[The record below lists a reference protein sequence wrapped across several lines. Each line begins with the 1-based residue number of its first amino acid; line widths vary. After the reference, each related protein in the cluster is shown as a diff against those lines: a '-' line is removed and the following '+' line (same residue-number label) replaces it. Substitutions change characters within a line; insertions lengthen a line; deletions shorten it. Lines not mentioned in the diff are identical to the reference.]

1 MDAVWSSVVV
11 TAGDGGDVDAEDDV
25 VVVEVYVVLEIV
37 LEVNSFAVST
47 FSLYDRRIPPV
58 TC

>member
-1 MDAVWSSVVV
+1 MVVRSAV
-11 TAGDGGDVDAEDDV
+11 DDDDVDADTYEDDDV
-25 VVVEVYVVLEIV
+25 VVVEVDVVFEIV